1 MIEAILQH
9 VTQIPL
15 PIRWM
20 AQHTRLGQ
28 HESRQR
34 GSGMDF
40 DQIKEYQQGETV
52 RKVNWA
58 ATARKGS
65 LTPLVNAYYEER
77 DLSVILV
84 VDLSASMDFGST
96 RLTKRSLAAE
106 ICASL
111 VYSALASHDR
121 VGLLGFASD
130 VVCYLPPRHTWN
142 YQRAIPQHILTA
154 QAGTG
159 AVNFWAVVESVEK
172 WIKHRSLMFLLSD
185 FLTDNTAEIGQAL
198 TQLRRKHDLITL
210 LVNDPLEHHL
220 PTAHARLVTCDLET
234 GHLTFYSF
242 TRKNQRSMEAR
253 RRSREAELGQMFG
266 KLGLPHL
273 TVTPTSNYTEE
284 LAQLM
289 TCHRRATA

>member
-1 MIEAILQH
+1 MIEAILQQ

-15 PIRWM
+15 PIRWI

-28 HESRQR
+28 RQSRQR

-40 DQIKEYQQGETV
+40 DQIKAYQPGETV

-65 LTPLVNAYYEER
+65 LTPLVNTYYEER
-77 DLSVILV
+77 DLSVILL

-96 RLTKRSLAAE
+96 RLTKRTLAAE

-121 VGLLGFASD
+121 VGFLGFASD
-130 VVCYLPPRHTWN
+130 VLCYLPPRHTWN
-142 YQRAIPQHILTA
+142 YQRAIPQHILTS
-154 QAGTG
+154 QASTG
-159 AVNFWAVVESVEK
+159 AVNFWAAVEGVEK
-172 WIKHRSLMFLLSD
+172 WIKHRSLVFLLSD
-185 FLTDNTAEIGQAL
+185 FLTDSSAETGQAL
-198 TQLRRKHDLITL
+198 AQLRRRHDLITL
-210 LVNDPLEHHL
+210 LVNDPLEQHL
-220 PTAHARLVTCDLET
+220 PSAHARLVTCDLET
-234 GHLTFYSF
+234 GHLMSYSF

-273 TVTPTSNYTEE
+273 TVTPTSNYTAD
-284 LAQLM
+284 LAQFM
-289 TCHRRATA
+289 TCQRRATA